1 MINDHPCHDCGI
13 GYRSGHG
20 GGWGGGSPKWE
31 DDMPICVPKWE
42 EKKMTHT
49 PPVRDMSLSGVTNL

>member
-1 MINDHPCHDCGI
+1 MRKKNE
-13 GYRSGHG
+13 
-20 GGWGGGSPKWE
+20 PKE
-31 DDMPICVPKWE
+31 YIAKKEE

>member
-1 MINDHPCHDCGI
+1 MEFIDCGTLK
-13 GYRSGHG
+13 GLNRG
-20 GGWGGGSPKWE
+20 GVSPKWE

-49 PPVRDMSLSGVTNL
+49 PPVRAMSLSGVTNL